1 MSKSAQLQR
10 TSDEAKTTAEQRLQA
25 ELRAGDALREELR
38 QAASEMDRM
47 EQVSVRGTNI
57 LFKPNLFLITQMIVK
72 LQSSSSSQKEKI
84 KVKSEVIR
92 RQVGNIFIDCVCVPW
107 S

>member
-10 TSDEAKTTAEQRLQA
+10 SSDEAKVAAEQRLQA

-47 EQVSVRGTNI
+47 EQVRVTY
-57 LFKPNLFLITQMIVK
+57 FLIIWTK
-72 LQSSSSSQKEKI
+72 
-84 KVKSEVIR
+84 KV
-92 RQVGNIFIDCVCVPW
+92 FL
-107 S
+107 